1 MSEMTLG
8 DIYRAARKL
17 PPEEQAEL
25 ARRLQTGRQAT
36 VKEDEELGLLV
47 FDVGPWPEDLPL
59 RREDMYDDDGR

>member
-1 MSEMTLG
+1 MSEMTLD
-8 DIYRAARKL
+8 DIYRAARK
-17 PPEEQAEL
+17 L